1 MARKEGK
8 GKGSF
13 AIPLIWIAML
23 LASYFVLAQWQALPS
38 FFVLTVGMVHWPVV
52 G

>member
-1 MARKEGK
+1 MARKVGK
-8 GKGSF
+8 GKSF

-23 LASYFVLAQWQALPS
+23 LASYFILEQWQVLPS
-38 FFVLTVGMVHWPVV
+38 FFVSTVGMVRWPVI

>member
-1 MARKEGK
+1 MARKVGK
-8 GKGSF
+8 GKASF

-23 LASYFVLAQWQALPS
+23 LASYFVLAQWQVLPS
-38 FFVLTVGMVHWPVV
+38 FFVSTVGMVHWPVA

>member
-8 GKGSF
+8 GRGSF

-23 LASYFVLAQWQALPS
+23 LATYFILAQWQALPS
-38 FFVLTVGMVHWPVV
+38 FFVSMAGVVHWPVM